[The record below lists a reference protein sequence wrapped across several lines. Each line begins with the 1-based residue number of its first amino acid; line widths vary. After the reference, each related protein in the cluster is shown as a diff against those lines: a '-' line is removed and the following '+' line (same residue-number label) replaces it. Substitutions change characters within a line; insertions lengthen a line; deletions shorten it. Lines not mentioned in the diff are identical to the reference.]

1 MNKINIPDYCRRIMA
16 VLNKNGF
23 EAFLVGG
30 CVRDNLMGIIPHD
43 YDITTNATP
52 DEMLRIF
59 SGFRV
64 IETGLKHGTITVVI
78 DENNVEITTYRID
91 GEYDDN
97 RHPKEVSFTRNL
109 KDDLKRRDFTVN
121 AMAYN
126 DEQGLVDL
134 FGGKDD
140 LDNKVIRCVGEP
152 DKRFKE
158 DGLRILR
165 AIRFASVLK
174 FSIAEETAKSIHKNK
189 ELLKNISAER
199 IFAEFKRLLCGENME
214 EILILYKDVI
224 AEFIPEIKPCF
235 DFDQNTKYHCYD
247 VYTHIV
253 KTVSAIECD
262 EKLRLSCF
270 FHDIGKP
277 QVYFTDEN
285 GTGHFYGHN
294 KTSFDIT
301 EKVLKRLKCDNET
314 LKFVL
319 KSVKY
324 HDTEILPTEK
334 AVKRFI
340 NKTSPQFLRSLLK
353 IKRADAAAHAQQYR
367 DREEYIKSVL
377 SVLSKIEQENQCFSL
392 KKLAI
397 NGSDLIKLG
406 YKPNEKMGE
415 MLNNLLFAVIDG
427 KVKNE
432 KEELIKF
439 IKRG

>member
-1 MNKINIPDYCRRIMA
+1 MNKISIPDYCKRIMA
-16 VLNKNGF
+16 VLSENGF

-30 CVRDNLMGIIPHD
+30 CVRDSLMGFIPHD

-64 IETGLKHGTITVVI
+64 IETGPKHGTITVVI
-78 DENNVEITTYRID
+78 DGNNVEITTYRID

-97 RHPKEVSFTRNL
+97 RHPKEVSFTRSL
-109 KDDLKRRDFTVN
+109 SEDLKRRDFTVN
-121 AMAYN
+121 ALAFN
-126 DEQGLVDL
+126 EEQGLVDL
-134 FGGKDD
+134 FGGKED
-140 LDNKVIRCVGEP
+140 LDNKLIRCVGEP
-152 DKRFKE
+152 DKRFNE

-165 AIRFASVLK
+165 AMRFASVLR
-174 FSIAEETAKSIHKNK
+174 FNIQEETAKSIHKNK
-189 ELLKNISAER
+189 DLLKNISAER
-199 IFAEFKRLLCGENME
+199 IFAELKKLLCGKNVE
-214 EILILYKDVI
+214 EILLLYKDVI
-224 AEFIPEIKPCF
+224 AMFIPEIKPCF

-253 KTVSAIECD
+253 KSVSAVEC
-262 EKLRLSCF
+262 EENLRISCF

-294 KTSFDIT
+294 KTSAKIT
-301 EKVLKRLKCDNET
+301 ENVLKRLKCDNET

-319 KSVKY
+319 QSVKY
-324 HDTEILPTEK
+324 HDTEIVPTER

-340 NKTSPQFLRSLLK
+340 NKTSPSFLRSLLK
-353 IKRADAAAHAQQYR
+353 IKRADAAAHAPKYR
-367 DREEYIKSVL
+367 NREEYINNIL
-377 SVLSKIEQENQCFSL
+377 SVLSKIEEEKQCFSL
-392 KKLAI
+392 KNLAI
-397 NGSDLIKLG
+397 NGNDLIELG

-415 MLNNLLFAVIDG
+415 MLNNLLLAVIDG
-427 KVKNE
+427 EVKNE